1 MVVLTNTN
9 DQTMKSRPA
18 YQHFSSIVLSV
29 LACCSVYG
37 QDSIPAAD
45 KKIIAEEPSV
55 HKFLQQVQPIAFGPA
70 RPRQLLTGAYSQV
83 HSQTLRSINAPNIAN
98 TLSGRLAGL
107 YVSTAGSAPG
117 NNDQPGLLIRGRQT
131 FQDNTPLVIVDGF
144 ETNWSNLLIDE
155 IETVSVLRDASA
167 LALYGMD
174 AANGAILITTKRGKA
189 NPKTQ
194 ISFQARVGFQS
205 PTQNPKLLG
214 NGDYAE
220 LFNIATVS
228 DGRDPANGLFRSQEI
243 VDYYKNGNYPYLYP
257 NVNWQENVLKSNTMS
272 QDYSLTFNGGNK
284 DARYF
289 VALGYGDY
297 QGIYANTERK
307 RNTNSNYNL
316 KRYNVRA
323 NFDVNINQYISSEVN
338 FRATMMNKYFPNAG
352 ENTIFRNLQLF
363 LPYAVTT
370 PSGNWGGTQG
380 FADNPAALTQQT
392 GYSSINDRTIDAN
405 VKLIGHLDKITPGLN
420 IIGQMNFHNFYFD
433 TYNKTRGFS
442 YEELIPRPVVNPGD
456 PIQYDSLIRGN
467 TDKNFSITQGTGNQ
481 VNRTNVLAGFEW
493 QRSMGKGQWYASAL
507 YFQEVFKGNGAD
519 MPFAKQGVMGR
530 IHYQWNQKLLTE
542 FNWSYFGS
550 EAFPKGNRFGFFPSL
565 GLGWVLS
572 KEDFLANQSTVQF
585 LKIRGSVGLLGNDK
599 SGNTGRFIY
608 NQTYNGT
615 GTFILGNNLSINA
628 PMFNQGNLAN
638 TEVTWE
644 KALRSNLGVDATL
657 FRNLSVS
664 LDYFFEK
671 RTDIFVNPANFIPD
685 VMGVVSFNQNR
696 GKVNSSGAELELMWT
711 KQEGKFQ
718 YYLGGQASYAR
729 NKIVTI
735 EEPARPFEYLQA
747 KGNPINQPFVLE
759 AIGFFRDNAD
769 IQNSPTQLFGNVRP
783 GDIKYKDQNNDG
795 FIDDNDRVPLGNP
808 SYPELHYGV
817 NGGFSLHGF
826 DFNVFLQGAAMRT
839 VSLLDNSIIVPFLNG
854 GVKPSQWVKDHYWT
868 PDRGDAALFPR
879 LTTEANANNYRGSS
893 LWQRNG
899 GYLRVRNIELGY
911 TLAKSVTQKVKINS
925 CRFYFSANNI
935 LTLDGIDELDVDP
948 EVMNIFVHPPLK
960 SLNIGV
966 TLTF

>member
-1 MVVLTNTN
+1 
-9 DQTMKSRPA
+9 MKSKKI
-18 YQHFSSIVLSV
+18 YQLLSS
-29 LACCSVYG
+29 LACSLLVCSNSFA
-37 QDSIPAAD
+37 QDTATIKEINKVNTQSP
-45 KKIIAEEPSV
+45 V
-55 HKFLQQVQPIAFGPA
+55 LNFLDHTQPIAFGPA
-70 RPRQLLTGAYSQV
+70 KSKKLLTGAYSQV
-83 HSQTLRSINAPNIAN
+83 HSKVLRSINAPNIAN
-98 TLSGRLAGL
+98 TLPGRLPGL

-131 FQDNTPLVIVDGF
+131 FQDNSPLIVVDGF

-155 IETVSVLRDASA
+155 IESVSVLRDATA

-174 AANGAILITTKRGKA
+174 AANGAILITTKRGVA
-189 NPKTQ
+189 NQKTQ
-194 ISFQARVGFQS
+194 INFQARVGFQS
-205 PTQNPKLLG
+205 PTQKPKLLG

-220 LFNIATVS
+220 LFNIATIS

-257 NVNWQENVLKSNTMS
+257 DVNWQENVLKSNTMS

-307 RNTNSNYNL
+307 RSTNSNYNL

-338 FRATMMNKYFPNAG
+338 FRATMMNKFFPNAG
-352 ENTIFRNLQLF
+352 ENTIFRNMQLF

-380 FADNPAALTQQT
+380 FVDNPAALTRQT

-405 VKLIGHLDKITPGLN
+405 VKVIGHLDMITPGLKVS
-420 IIGQMNFHNFYFD
+420 GQMNFHNFYFD

-456 PIQYDSLIRGN
+456 PIQYDSVIRGN

-493 QRSMGKGQWYASAL
+493 QRGFRKSQWYASAL
-507 YFQEVFKGNGAD
+507 YFQEIFKGNGAD
-519 MPFAKQGVMGR
+519 MPFAKQGVIGR
-530 IHYQWNQKLLTE
+530 IHHQWNQKILTE
-542 FNWSYFGS
+542 FNWSYVGS

-565 GLGWVLS
+565 GMGWILS
-572 KEDFLANQSTVQF
+572 NESFLSSQTAIQF
-585 LKIRGSVGLLGNDK
+585 LKLRGSVGLLGNDK
-599 SGNTGRFIY
+599 SGNAGRFIY
-608 NQTYNGT
+608 NQTYNGS
-615 GTFILGNNLSINA
+615 GTYILGNNLSINA

-638 TEVTWE
+638 PDVTWE
-644 KALRSNLGVDATL
+644 KALRSNIGVDATL
-657 FRNLSVS
+657 WQHLSIS

-696 GKVNSSGAELELMWT
+696 GKVNSNGGELELMWN
-711 KQEGKFQ
+711 KQVGRFQ
-718 YYLGGQASYAR
+718 YYVGGQVSYAQ

-759 AIGFFRDNAD
+759 ALGFFKDNAD
-769 IQNSPTQLFGNVRP
+769 IAGSPTQLFGNVRP

-808 SYPELHYGV
+808 SYPALHYGF
-817 NGGFSLHGF
+817 NSGFAVHGF
-826 DFNVFLQGAAMRT
+826 DFNLFLQGAAMRS
-839 VSLLDNSIIVPFLNG
+839 VSLLDNNIIVPFLNG
-854 GVKPSQWVKDHYWT
+854 GVKPSQWVKDNYWT
-868 PDRGDAALFPR
+868 VDRGDGAQFPR
-879 LTTEANANNYRGSS
+879 LTTEANANNYRGAS

-899 GYLRVRNIELGY
+899 GYLRLRNVEIGY
-911 TLAKSVTQKVKINS
+911 TLAKTLTQKIKINT

-960 SLNIGV
+960 SLNMGV
-966 TLTF
+966 TLQF